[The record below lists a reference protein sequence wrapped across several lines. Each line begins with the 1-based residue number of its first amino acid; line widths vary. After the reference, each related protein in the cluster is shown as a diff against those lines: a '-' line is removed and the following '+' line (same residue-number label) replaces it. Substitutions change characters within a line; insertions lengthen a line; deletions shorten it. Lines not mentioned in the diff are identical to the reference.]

1 MNPEEQI
8 FKLILHS
15 GNGRSFAMEAIV
27 LAKTNEFEAAR
38 EKISLAGKELVQAHH
53 IQTQLIQGEIRGEKV
68 EISLLMVHA
77 QDHLMNAMSIKDL
90 SEEFVDMYKKL
101 DGVLTSK
108 QVY

>member
-27 LAKTNEFEAAR
+27 LAKTNDFKAAR
-38 EKISLAGKELVQAHH
+38 ENISLAGEELVQAHH
-53 IQTQLIQGEIRGEKV
+53 IQTELIQGEIRGEKV
-68 EISLLMVHA
+68 EMSLLMVHA

-90 SEEFVDMYKKL
+90 SEEFVDMYEKF
-101 DGVLTSK
+101 DVVFTSK
-108 QVY
+108 PIY